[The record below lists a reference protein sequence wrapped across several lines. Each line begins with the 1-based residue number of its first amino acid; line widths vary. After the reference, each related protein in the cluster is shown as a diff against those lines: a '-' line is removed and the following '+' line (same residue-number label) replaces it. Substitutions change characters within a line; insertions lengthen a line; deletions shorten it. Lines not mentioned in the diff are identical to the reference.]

1 VKGVEKIAWLNMVN
15 LKKAINI
22 VKKEIHNEKLLD
34 DLENYFDQ
42 FALTPKEKPI
52 AFSRGLILFGPPG
65 TGKTVLTESLPNI
78 MGFHLIE
85 KGLSAAD
92 FNKSLVG

>member
-1 VKGVEKIAWLNMVN
+1 MKGVDKIAWLNLQN
-15 LKKAINI
+15 LRNAINI

-42 FALTPKEKPI
+42 FALTPKGKLIP
-52 AFSRGLILFGPPG
+52 FSRGLILFGPPG